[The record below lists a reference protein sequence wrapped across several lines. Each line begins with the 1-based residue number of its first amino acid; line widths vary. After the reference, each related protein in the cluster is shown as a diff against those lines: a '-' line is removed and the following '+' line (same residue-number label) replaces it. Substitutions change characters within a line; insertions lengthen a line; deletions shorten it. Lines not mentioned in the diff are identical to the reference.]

1 MISDN
6 GGGIADTII
15 PVDELQ
21 RFVDDII
28 IYFVLYRVTRRAELQ
43 FT

>member
-21 RFVDDII
+21 CFVDDII
-28 IYFVLYRVTRRAELQ
+28 YSVLYRVTRRAELQ